1 MIKQSF
7 INSYFVSISD
17 GIESK
22 KRSVNKI
29 TKHLFLP
36 RSTRYRLFSKCNTIR
51 VQLINNKGNVKWPS
65 VSKRKGRHPL
75 IHDSLKTMIQ
85 E

>member
-22 KRSVNKI
+22 KRSVKKL
-29 TKHLFLP
+29 TKHLSLP
-36 RSTRYRLFSKCNTIR
+36 RSTRYCLFSKCSTIR
-51 VQLINNKGNVKWPS
+51 EKLINNKGNVKWSS
-65 VSKRKGRHPL
+65 VSKRKGA
-75 IHDSLKTMIQ
+75 
-85 E
+85 